1 MEMLR
6 NSQPRKPA
14 HRGRRRRRR
23 RHCRQKKRNRPLAT
37 KRFAFAPISF
47 PNNGSASQ
55 FQATPIP
62 IGLKPGD
69 NYWPSWEKVKQR
81 DALLRVLSA
90 PLLHH
95 SALSIRYCP
104 PGGTVDSPSAISKSG
119 ATLLIFSISRFIANG
134 FGRKP
139 RTPASFINSWARAS
153 SPRPEIRING
163 GTTIG
168 GFT

>member
-47 PNNGSASQ
+47 PNNGSASE
-55 FQATPIP
+55 FPATPIP

-69 NYWPSWEKVKQR
+69 NYWPSWEKVDGRTHFCASCLLHYSIDSQDTR
-81 DALLRVLSA
+81 DLRAVPRLILKTPATCVRSPPPNSLDTRNLCPVSA
-90 PLLHH
+90 P
-95 SALSIRYCP
+95 
-104 PGGTVDSPSAISKSG
+104 
-119 ATLLIFSISRFIANG
+119 
-134 FGRKP
+134 
-139 RTPASFINSWARAS
+139 
-153 SPRPEIRING
+153 
-163 GTTIG
+163 
-168 GFT
+168 